1 MAKLLLIDDNIDL
14 LEIQAEFLRHAGHEV
29 SVSVD
34 AEKAFALLP
43 EGNFDLVMT
52 DIIMPDKDGLE
63 VIMALKRI
71 APTIKIIAVSGG
83 GRIDATS
90 YLDLA
95 VKLGAK
101 ASLSK
106 PFSGETLIATVNR
119 VLSA

>member
-1 MAKLLLIDDNIDL
+1 
-14 LEIQAEFLRHAGHEV
+14 
-29 SVSVD
+29 
-34 AEKAFALLP
+34 
-43 EGNFDLVMT
+43 MT

-63 VIMALKRI
+63 VIMALKRV
-71 APTIKIIAVSGG
+71 APTIKIIAVSGE

-95 VKLGAK
+95 VKLGAS

-106 PFSGETLIATVNR
+106 PFSGETLISTVNR